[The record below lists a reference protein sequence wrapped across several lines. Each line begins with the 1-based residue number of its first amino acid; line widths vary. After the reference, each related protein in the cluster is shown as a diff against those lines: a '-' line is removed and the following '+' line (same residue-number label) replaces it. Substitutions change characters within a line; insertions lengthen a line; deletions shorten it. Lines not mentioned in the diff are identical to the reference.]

1 MAKARDL
8 LTDAQVEME
17 IARLNASEEV
27 QLARQE
33 VRVRNK
39 RRQYLYQLR
48 WMEKRGR
55 QLAND
60 GFTLENMESKMFGNV
75 EED

>member
-1 MAKARDL
+1 MARE

-27 QLARQE
+27 RLARQE
-33 VRVRNK
+33 QKIKFK

-48 WMEKRGR
+48 WMEKRGE
-55 QLAND
+55 QLMNE
-60 GFTLENMESKMFGNV
+60 GITMENIEEMMFGGKI
-75 EED
+75 DI